1 MPLPS
6 AEATSSITARDLK
19 MHLSFLASDELGGRY
34 TFSPSLLVAA
44 RYIASQLESYGYRG
58 AARDGS
64 FFQKVPLVY
73 RTVNKPQSI
82 VELTNGGQTEQ
93 FKYGE
98 SFVSE
103 PPTNFSFGG
112 ELVFIGYG
120 ISSPKNGH
128 DDFAGLDLK
137 GKIAVVVTGAPESL
151 KSVRVPADE
160 RWETLAM
167 ARGAAGIIIIPASQQ
182 LMVWNQ
188 LRNYFDNQQ
197 ELGLPIKKSTAGKP
211 VQSILAGPDLVR
223 AIAKATGQPESLL
236 TSPAGR
242 PVKPQALNASAKV
255 KVTVDSRDAPT
266 TQNVVGLLEGSDPK
280 LKDEYVVISAH
291 YDHLKTSD
299 NGEVYNGADD
309 DGSGTVAILE
319 IAQAFATGPRPRRS
333 ILVIFHTAE
342 ELGLFGS
349 EYNADYE
356 PVVPVEK
363 MVTNLNID
371 MIGRSRGGNDKDA
384 RDRFLTDKDSVYVI
398 GSDKLSSELHSIN
411 EQTNAETARLRFDYL
426 YNDDRHPERFY
437 YRSDHYNYA
446 KHGVPVIFYFTG
458 VHRDYH
464 KTSDDV
470 EKINF
475 DKMERIS
482 RMIFATGWRV
492 ANGDTRP
499 VVDKKPS
506 SAATI
511 K

>member
-1 MPLPS
+1 
-6 AEATSSITARDLK
+6 

-34 TFSPSLLVAA
+34 TFSPSLQVAA
-44 RYIASQLESYGYRG
+44 RYLASQLESFGYRG
-58 AARDGS
+58 GARDGS

-73 RTVNKPQSI
+73 SSVSKSQSA
-82 VELTNGGQTEQ
+82 VELMSGGQALR

-103 PPTNFSFGG
+103 PPTNISFSGD
-112 ELVFIGYG
+112 LVFIGYG

-128 DDFAGLDLK
+128 DDFAEVDLK
-137 GKIAVVVTGAPESL
+137 GKIAVVVTGVPESL
-151 KSVRVPADE
+151 RRTRLAMEE
-160 RWETLAM
+160 RWETVTA
-167 ARGAAGIIIIPASQQ
+167 ARGAAGVIVIPASQQ

-188 LRNYFDNQQ
+188 LRNYYDNQQ
-197 ELGLPIKKSTAGKP
+197 ELGLPPKKTAAGSP
-211 VQSILAGPDLVR
+211 VQAILAGPDFAR
-223 AIAKATGQPESLL
+223 AIARAMGQPESFLI
-236 TSPAGR
+236 SPGG
-242 PVKPQALNASAKV
+242 KPLKAQMINASAKV
-255 KVTVDSRDAPT
+255 NITVESKDAPL
-266 TQNVVGLLEGSDPK
+266 TQNVIGVLEGSDPK

-299 NGEVYNGADD
+299 TGEVYNGADD

-319 IAQAFATGPRPRRS
+319 IAQAFATGPRSRRS

-349 EYNADYE
+349 QYVADYE

-371 MIGRSRGGNDKDA
+371 MIGRSRGENDKDA
-384 RDRFLTDKDSVYVI
+384 RDRFLTDKDSIYVI
-398 GSDKLSSELHSIN
+398 GSDKLSTELHGIN
-411 EQTNAETARLRFDYL
+411 EQTNADTARMRFDYL

-464 KTSDDV
+464 RATDDV
-470 EKINF
+470 EKIDF
-475 DKMERIS
+475 EKMERIS

-492 ANGDTRP
+492 ANADNRP
-499 VVDKKPS
+499 VVDKKPA
-506 SAATI
+506 SAGSVR
-511 K
+511 